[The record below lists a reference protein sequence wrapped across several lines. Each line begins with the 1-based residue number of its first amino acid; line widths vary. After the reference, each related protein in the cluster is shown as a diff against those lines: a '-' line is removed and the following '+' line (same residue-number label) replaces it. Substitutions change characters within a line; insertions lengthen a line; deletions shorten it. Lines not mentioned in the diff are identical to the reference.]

1 MNLELNIQPGV
12 PVNLPIQIRPAE
24 DQDYAFI
31 LASWSN
37 DAHKIKYD
45 SFIPNSIFFPRQKAF
60 INKVLSNSIIHV
72 AHVEDDRDLIC
83 GYLVVEPKFQM
94 NTLLIHWAHTKPIYR
109 RQGVY
114 KALLNNYIGLED
126 PITVV
131 TSPFTLLPEF
141 KKKYNVIYDPS
152 HVDHLR
158 AQ

>member
-1 MNLELNIQPGV
+1 MNIQPGV
-12 PVNLPIQIRPAE
+12 PTTLPIQIRPAE
-24 DQDYAFI
+24 QQDYAFI

-60 INKVLSNSIIHV
+60 INKILPSSIINI
-72 AHVEDDRDLIC
+72 AHVEEDRDLIC
-83 GYLVVEPKFQM
+83 GYLIIEPKFQM
-94 NTLLIHWAHTKPIYR
+94 NTLLIHWAHVKPIYR
-109 RQGVY
+109 RQGIY
-114 KALLNNYIGLED
+114 KALLNNYLGLED

-141 KKKYNVIYDPS
+141 KSKYNMIYDPT